1 VKAIILAAGKGER
14 LKSITKSVPKP
25 MIEINGRPVLEHNI
39 EWLKSYG
46 LKDIYINLH
55 HLPHIIQNYF
65 GNGSKFGVKITYSY
79 EPNLLGTAG
88 AVRKIADEYWNT
100 VNRKSSIVNSE
111 NNNTIHNLRCT
122 IHEPFFVFY
131 GDNLFEYNLKEII
144 DFHNGKKGIGTIAV
158 YEKDDVSQSGIVV
171 LDNNNKI
178 QKFIEKPKPEEIVS
192 HLVNTG
198 IYVLEQNILNYISPD
213 KMLDFGRDIFPEMIR
228 ANESLFSIIVKG
240 RLTAIDTPELLN
252 AVNRKT

>member
-1 VKAIILAAGKGER
+1 MKAIILVAGKGER
-14 LKSITKSVPKP
+14 LKDVTKSVPKP
-25 MIEINGRPVLEHNI
+25 MIEINGNPILEHNI

-65 GNGSKFGVKITYSY
+65 GNGNKFGVKITYSY
-79 EPNLLGTAG
+79 EPDLLGTAG
-88 AVRKIADEYWNT
+88 AVRKIAEKCW
-100 VNRKSSIVNSE
+100 RLE
-111 NNNTIHNLRCT
+111 RQ
-122 IHEPFFVFY
+122 PFLVFY

-144 DFHNGKKGIGTIAV
+144 DFHAEKKGIGTIAV
-158 YEKDDVSQSGIVV
+158 YEKEDVSQSGIVV
-171 LDNNNKI
+171 LDSNNKI
-178 QKFIEKPKPEEIVS
+178 QKFIEKPKPEEIES

-198 IYVLEQNILNYISPD
+198 IYVLEQDILNYISPD

-240 RLTAIDTPELLN
+240 RLTAIDTPGLLKK
-252 AVNRKT
+252 AVK